1 MVMKTYFLV
10 TSVNA
15 ALGCWLGTVLICAV
29 IKWIGGYSVHRS
41 LFKLIL
47 LRPLMGLLLG
57 IAVSL
62 LLYEGVF
69 HFMLLSIAT
78 GFLVG
83 ILVGSLIGKAMLPFK
98 RIKWL

>member
-1 MVMKTYFLV
+1 MIMISYFLV

-15 ALGCWLGTVLICAV
+15 TLGCWLGTVLVCAV
-29 IKWIGGYSVHRS
+29 IRWIGGYSGHRS

-47 LRPLMGLLLG
+47 LRPLMGLLFG

-62 LLYEGVF
+62 LLYKGVF
-69 HFMLLSIAT
+69 HFMLLSTAT